1 MSTKATQTDG
11 KYHVPPSLSL
21 AYSTIAN
28 SLDSSQKNQ
37 TAGTK
42 KKQKSPDLMLM
53 LDDIDVS
60 NPQSNANTNQNAKVQ
75 NNNNISNN
83 KNGDSTA
90 DLKKSANG
98 QNASNTQ
105 INASFKTKTKTQSK

>member
-21 AYSTIAN
+21 AYSTIVN
-28 SLDSSQKNQ
+28 SLDSPQKNQ
-37 TAGTK
+37 TTSNK

-60 NPQSNANTNQNAKVQ
+60 NP
-75 NNNNISNN
+75 
-83 KNGDSTA
+83 
-90 DLKKSANG
+90 
-98 QNASNTQ
+98 
-105 INASFKTKTKTQSK
+105 